1 MMKRNTWNNKEVVLG
16 VTGSIAAY
24 KACELAS
31 RMTELGAKVIPVLT
45 RSAAELVGPST
56 FEAITGQRAI
66 TALFDSLQNPDVEHI
81 TVASRA
87 TLFLIA
93 PATANILA
101 KAANGLADDWLS
113 TTLLVT
119 RAPILFAPA
128 MNTNMYAHPATQANL
143 NTLRARGCHF
153 VGPESG
159 RLACRTVGPGRLIDP
174 PVILEA
180 ASLVVDDRD
189 DLADK
194 RVLITSGAT
203 REALDPVRYLS
214 NRSSGKMGYALALE
228 AMARGAQVTV
238 ITGPAETAPPHGA
251 ERVDVETAEEM
262 AEAVAQR
269 LPETDIFVA
278 AAAVADYRPAYAPP
292 DKQKR
297 TGQPL
302 QLELVENPDVLG
314 RACSQ
319 RKQGQIL
326 VGFAAETGDLE
337 EMGREKLRKKPVDL
351 LVVNRVGPGQ
361 CGFGADSLDA
371 LLLDGSASVTDLG
384 HAGKETV
391 AEAVF
396 DRVAQSLQRR
406 GSPETRM

>member
-1 MMKRNTWNNKEVVLG
+1 MKRNTWNNREVVLG

-45 RSAAELVGPST
+45 HSAAELVGPST
-56 FEAITGQRAI
+56 FEAITGQRAV
-66 TALFDSLQNPDVEHI
+66 TAMFDSLQNPDVEHI

-87 TLFLIA
+87 SLFLIA

-180 ASLVVDDRD
+180 ASLLLDERD

-238 ITGPAETAPPHGA
+238 ITGPTEIAPPHGA
-251 ERVDVETAEEM
+251 ERIDIETAEEM

-269 LPETDIFVA
+269 LPETDVFVA
-278 AAAVADYRPAYAPP
+278 AAAVADYRPAHAPSV
-292 DKQKR
+292 KQKR

-319 RKQGQIL
+319 RKHGQIL

-337 EMGREKLRKKPVDL
+337 EMGREKLRNKPVDL

-361 CGFGADSLDA
+361 CGFGAGSLDA
-371 LLLDGSASVTDLG
+371 LLLDGSATVTDLG
-384 HAGKETV
+384 HVGKETV
-391 AEAVF
+391 AQAVF
-396 DRVAQSLQRR
+396 DRVAQSLR
-406 GSPETRM
+406 GRAPTETHI